1 MKKIRAFNQHKLEE
15 FERYVQEK
23 KEFVHQT
30 TEEKVMAMKKGAL
43 GVKLSKPA
51 KIQEDKFKF
60 IFNKDNQDVFRMIC
74 KLKGFN

>member
-1 MKKIRAFNQHKLEE
+1 MTL
-15 FERYVQEK
+15 EK
-23 KEFVHQT
+23 KHILVNCPHLSLQHQT